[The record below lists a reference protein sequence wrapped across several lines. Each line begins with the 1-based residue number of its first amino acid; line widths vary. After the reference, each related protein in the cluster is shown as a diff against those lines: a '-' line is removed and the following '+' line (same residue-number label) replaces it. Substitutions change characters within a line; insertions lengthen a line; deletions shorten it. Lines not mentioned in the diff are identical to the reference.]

1 MWGRARRKGG
11 AGTLGEPAERKDLSS
26 EEASDHQIHEF
37 PPLSLWPPLLPTP
50 STHLR
55 TTRLPRKDSGSH
67 EEVGRGKEGTGDTL
81 RRQAAGA
88 EERCG
93 SAAADPVAAGSRA
106 RHQAAGAR
114 AERQGEL

>member
-26 EEASDHQIHEF
+26 EEASDPQIHEF